1 MKRVNHS
8 GQQRDKAFRLSIQ
21 TGLNG
26 FSFCTDLADAEE
38 TLLSALPVA
47 YPVDDRNLQLI
58 THFLD
63 NEPALQDHCSEVTW
77 YIDTPWYS
85 LVPEPLFLPENTLP
99 EMRRHFGDA
108 ITHHETGF
116 EPLPTI
122 GAVLVYAYPSGI
134 ARLFSERFG
143 EKLSLHHVAADT
155 LQKMGQQPDAL
166 SDTPHLEALIRE
178 SDLMVSVWEKGKP
191 LFFNRFLRGTLT
203 GCEGNEEPDAPRRD
217 ELSLL
222 YYLLKVLELH
232 RMDAATASLRI
243 ASTASLPLLQQ
254 YLPQSEQC
262 RYRTLAPQIP
272 ASMAQPDPFIHL
284 LNLSL

>member
-1 MKRVNHS
+1 M
-8 GQQRDKAFRLSIQ
+8 
-21 TGLNG
+21 NG

-58 THFLD
+58 GHFLD
-63 NEPALQDHCSEVTW
+63 KEPALQGHFDEVTW

-85 LVPEPLFLPENTLP
+85 LVPAPLFAPENTLP

-108 ITHHETGF
+108 IAGHDSGF

-122 GAVLVYAYPSGI
+122 GAVLVYAYPAGI
-134 ARLFSERFG
+134 ASLFGKRFG